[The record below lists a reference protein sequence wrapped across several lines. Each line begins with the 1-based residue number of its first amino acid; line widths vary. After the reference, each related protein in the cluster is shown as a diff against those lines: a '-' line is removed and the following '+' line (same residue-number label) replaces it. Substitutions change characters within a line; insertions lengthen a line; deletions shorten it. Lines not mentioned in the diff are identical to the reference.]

1 MKIPI
6 SKNKDYANES
16 NNIKRIRCRL
26 KRRKRIE
33 IEGDLKKKVVRI
45 KATGKVAW
53 VVAFGA
59 ITVTVAVIS
68 ALTVNPAGEAI
79 AITTGG
85 AAVTVLG
92 GVTATAAIVIA
103 VSADSA
109 KVLTSLRDNY
119 TIVSKTSNS
128 ITLKRKMNA

>member
-1 MKIPI
+1 MPTKVTT
-6 SKNKDYANES
+6 SKELGVA
-16 NNIKRIRCRL
+16 L
-26 KRRKRIE
+26 KEERDEIE
-33 IEGDLKKKVVRI
+33 IDGDLKKKVIRI

-53 VVAFGA
+53 VIAFGA
-59 ITVTVAVIS
+59 ITVAVIS
-68 ALTVNPAGEAI
+68 ASTVNPAGEAI

-92 GVTATAAIVIA
+92 GATAIAAIVIA
-103 VSADSA
+103 VSAGSA

-128 ITLKRKMNA
+128 ITLKRKRNA

>member
-1 MKIPI
+1 MLLTK
-6 SKNKDYANES
+6 A
-16 NNIKRIRCRL
+16 L

-59 ITVTVAVIS
+59 ITVAVIS

>member
-59 ITVTVAVIS
+59 ITVAVIS

-128 ITLKRKMNA
+128 ITLKRKTNA

>member
-59 ITVTVAVIS
+59 ITVAVIS

>member
-1 MKIPI
+1 LKIPI

-59 ITVTVAVIS
+59 ITVAVIS

>member
-1 MKIPI
+1 LKIPI

-59 ITVTVAVIS
+59 ITVAVIS

-119 TIVSKTSNS
+119 TIVSKE
-128 ITLKRKMNA
+128 RQYGEGDRRHG

>member
-59 ITVTVAVIS
+59 ITV
-68 ALTVNPAGEAI
+68 
-79 AITTGG
+79 GG

>member
-59 ITVTVAVIS
+59 ITVAVIS

-119 TIVSKTSNS
+119 TIVSKE
-128 ITLKRKMNA
+128 RQYGEGDRRHG

>member
-1 MKIPI
+1 M
-6 SKNKDYANES
+6 
-16 NNIKRIRCRL
+16 CRL

>member
-59 ITVTVAVIS
+59 ITVAVIS
-68 ALTVNPAGEAI
+68 ALTVNPAGKAI

>member
-1 MKIPI
+1 LKIPI